1 MCYYMTV
8 MRYYGYREPEPT
20 SDLPPEER
28 PDFQDLEQHAEAGIV
43 KRGIARYLFSRN
55 PERSIKVHKALGAPV
70 TRAIIMG
77 TYGRL
82 IPRSGGSNYRTDPS
96 KSRLEAAT
104 RFAVGGSV
112 FNEALHTA
120 VAAWNAEILVN
131 NIADGHNFTVS
142 AIATGVNAALVS
154 LQRYN
159 RARMVV
165 RVNEELEAG
174 ATYRDDYKN
183 YLGIDHRAVENYEA
197 TVASSNPDGAMP
209 SPDTATLDVTPPI
222 SQTYSAFP
230 QY

>member
-1 MCYYMTV
+1 MKYYS
-8 MRYYGYREPEPT
+8 YRGPEPS

-28 PDFQDLEQHAEAGIV
+28 PNFQDLEQHAEAGIV

-55 PERSIKVHKALGAPV
+55 PERSIKVHTCLGAPV
-70 TRAIIMG
+70 VRAVLMG

-112 FNEALHTA
+112 FNEAVHTA
-120 VAAWNAEILVN
+120 LVAWNTEILVN
-131 NIADGHNFTVS
+131 DISDGHNFTVS

-174 ATYRDDYKN
+174 ATYRDTYEN
-183 YLGIDHRAVENYEA
+183 YLGIDHRAAVNYEA
-197 TVASSNPDGAMP
+197 TLAKIKPDGDIPP
-209 SPDTATLDVTPPI
+209 SNDDVACGTFSLPSEP
-222 SQTYSAFP
+222 YA
-230 QY
+230 

>member
-1 MCYYMTV
+1 
-8 MRYYGYREPEPT
+8 MRYYGYREPDPV

-28 PDFQDLEQHAEAGIV
+28 PTFNDLAENAEAGIV
-43 KRGIARYLFSRN
+43 RRGISRYLFSRN

-82 IPRSGGSNYRTDPS
+82 IPRSSGSNYRTDPT

-112 FNEALHTA
+112 FNEAVHTA
-120 VAAWNAEILVN
+120 VAAWNAEIMVSHL
-131 NIADGHNFTVS
+131 ADGHNFTVS

-165 RVNEELEAG
+165 RANEELVSR
-174 ATYRDDYKN
+174 ATYRDDYTN
-183 YLGIDHRAVENYEA
+183 YLGLDHRAVENYEA
-197 TVASSNPDGAMP
+197 TLPDSEPEVGLSGVDSTTFDVMPPVAQSYPAYP
-209 SPDTATLDVTPPI
+209 R
-222 SQTYSAFP
+222 Y
-230 QY
+230 